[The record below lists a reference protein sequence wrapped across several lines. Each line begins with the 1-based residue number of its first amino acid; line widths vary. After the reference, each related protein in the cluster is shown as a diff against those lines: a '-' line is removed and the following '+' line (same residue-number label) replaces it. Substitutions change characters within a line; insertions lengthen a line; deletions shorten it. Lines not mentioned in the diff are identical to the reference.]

1 MDDWERT
8 LANMARIGIES
19 RVRDTLLNLQRRFP
33 LDHTLSVEVFPMD
46 LADTFGRGKLGGVSG
61 WTNWEGTKISLV
73 VYPAPETLST
83 LMATTVH
90 EYHHHYRIMAMKN
103 GHAHISLLETIIH
116 GLTIP

>member
-1 MDDWERT
+1 
-8 LANMARIGIES
+8 MARIGIES